1 MTENELTYQI
11 RGAVWDVYNILGPGL
26 LESVYE
32 EALCY
37 ELHQR
42 GIKVERQVPV
52 PIIYKGVILNN
63 SLKLDLIVEDRII
76 IELKSVDQVKSVFF
90 KQLKTYL
97 RLLGKPLGLLV
108 NFGENDM
115 KKTQRIDAFRNI
127 RRNRV
132 SFLSIVFIS
141 LMAVTAYLGLSFSAE
156 GIRRSGDAAYV
167 ADRTADIEI
176 NAASLMTRADLEAVL
191 ATEGV
196 ADAEGV
202 LFAPSRVGN
211 GLETRDI
218 MLRTLP
224 ERMSLPELA
233 EGAFPA
239 SADECAVEKELA
251 EKFGFQHR
259 RGDCRAVY
267 GNHRFGCAGTVFVDE
282 F

>member
-42 GIKVERQVPV
+42 GIKVERQVPA

-115 KKTQRIDAFRNI
+115 KKGIL
-127 RRNRV
+127 RV
-132 SFLSIVFIS
+132 
-141 LMAVTAYLGLSFSAE
+141 
-156 GIRRSGDAAYV
+156 
-167 ADRTADIEI
+167 
-176 NAASLMTRADLEAVL
+176 
-191 ATEGV
+191 
-196 ADAEGV
+196 
-202 LFAPSRVGN
+202 
-211 GLETRDI
+211 
-218 MLRTLP
+218 TL
-224 ERMSLPELA
+224 
-233 EGAFPA
+233 
-239 SADECAVEKELA
+239 
-251 EKFGFQHR
+251 
-259 RGDCRAVY
+259 
-267 GNHRFGCAGTVFVDE
+267 
-282 F
+282 